1 MHYVV
6 LKSVYFTDA
15 AIVMLKN
22 KIHRIPIVNEVNQVI
37 GYYESFLNALTYSS
51 SLDRFMVR
59 FFFHVQATFLGS

>member
-6 LKSVYFTDA
+6 LKFVYFTDA

-51 SLDRFMVR
+51 SLDRFMAW